1 MDSSIQL
8 LLTELNDKGEFEI
21 MNIFKR
27 SSNSLKLYKTIINM
41 TIDLKN
47 YQEIVSKLIKE
58 SDIDLP
64 DTMWLKIVRLV
75 QEMRQEYLEQI
86 ISNKLFTSY
95 LKMGTYHELV
105 ETKESTK
112 DSSITY
118 KQVQPNLIILQD
130 LLSKYGIKINK
141 KEVKSNEQLVPYL
154 EEWISEIKKTSK

>member
-1 MDSSIQL
+1 MDSTMTCF
-8 LLTELNDKGEFEI
+8 LTELNDKGEFEI

-41 TIDLKN
+41 TVDLKN
-47 YQEIVSKLIKE
+47 YQEIVNKLIKE

-75 QEMRQEYLEQI
+75 QEMRQEYLEQM

>member
-1 MDSSIQL
+1 MDATLQL
-8 LLTELNDKGEFEI
+8 LLTELNEIGEFEI

-27 SSNSLKLYKTIINM
+27 SSNSLKLYRTIINM
-41 TIDLKN
+41 TLDLKN
-47 YQEIVSKLIKE
+47 YQEIVNKLTKE

-64 DTMWLKIVRLV
+64 DTMWLKIVKLI
-75 QEMRQEYLEQI
+75 QTMRQEYIEQM

>member
-1 MDSSIQL
+1 MDATLQYF
-8 LLTELNDKGEFEI
+8 LTELNELGEFEI
-21 MNIFKR
+21 MDIFKR
-27 SSNSLKLYKTIINM
+27 SSTSLKLYKTIINM

-47 YQEIVSKLIKE
+47 YQEIVSRLIKE
-58 SDIDLP
+58 SDIELP
-64 DTMWLKIVRLV
+64 DVMWLKIVKLI
-75 QEMRQEYLEQI
+75 QTMRQEYIEQM

-95 LKMGTYHELV
+95 LKMGTYHELI

-141 KEVKSNEQLVPYL
+141 KEVKSNEQIVPYL
-154 EEWISEIKKTSK
+154 EEWITEIKKNSK

>member
-75 QEMRQEYLEQI
+75 QEMRQEYLEQMV
-86 ISNKLFTSY
+86 SNKLFTSY

>member
-8 LLTELNDKGEFEI
+8 LLTELNDKCEFEI

>member
-1 MDSSIQL
+1 MTCF
-8 LLTELNDKGEFEI
+8 LTELNDKGEFEI

-41 TIDLKN
+41 TVDLKN
-47 YQEIVSKLIKE
+47 YQEIVNKLIKE

-75 QEMRQEYLEQI
+75 QEMRQEYLEQM

>member
-8 LLTELNDKGEFEI
+8 LLTELNGKGEFEI

-118 KQVQPNLIILQD
+118 KQIQPNLIILQD